1 MRKYALSLI
10 SLIIVELI
18 FSVTAYAEK
27 KSSKDLPERY
37 RIWLEEEVV
46 YIITQNEKDVF
57 LQLESD
63 RERDMFIEA
72 FWKQRD
78 PHPELPGNK
87 FKEEHYRRIEHAN
100 NVFGREAPGPGWRT
114 ARGRIF
120 IILGDPDY
128 VERYENDSE
137 IYPTIIWFY
146 EGMAEYGLPNS
157 FNVVFFKRG
166 GMGEYELYS
175 PIKFGPYHLL
185 NRYTGDPT
193 DYATAYNKLMNIE
206 PSVARIS
213 LTLIPTEIQ
222 YITSPSIASEILL
235 SQMIPQAPY
244 EKVKD
249 TYAKKLLKYKDFIE
263 VDYSANYI
271 ESDAL
276 VRVIQD
282 ESGMFFVH
290 YLIEPSKFSVE
301 NIENNYFSNFEV
313 NGSLTNSEGKMIYQY
328 ERKVPIELTPD
339 QLSNI
344 RQKLFSFQDLFPL
357 IEGSYRLDLLM
368 KNTISKEFTS
378 FEVTLTVPSSSS
390 LMMSDLTLANRTVE
404 NSKYEGKIKP
414 FLFGGTQLVPS
425 PKNDFCQDETLTLF
439 FQIFGLNQKLEQEGI
454 LKYTLFKEDKEIHSF
469 NKNITDY
476 SDKTYFI
483 EEFPLSDY
491 SPANYRIKVS
501 LLNSKKN
508 EVLSS
513 QNYFY
518 ISPYETLPRPWVV
531 SFPMPAS
538 DDPMYAN
545 ILGLQAKK
553 EGDLSKARSL
563 LEKAYH
569 ENPASPKYALDMAQ
583 FLFENKEYQKA
594 QQIALPFIER
604 ERNEFLSL
612 LAHSFQAL
620 KEYEQAIQYYKEYLS
635 HFGTHIP
642 ILNSIGEC
650 YYRLGNLKEALTAWE
665 RSLEINPNQE
675 DLRKTVESIKRN
687 QKK

>member
-1 MRKYALSLI
+1 MRKYALLF
-10 SLIIVELI
+10 LVAIILAGMLPI
-18 FSVTAYAEK
+18 TGFSQK
-27 KSSKDLPERY
+27 KSPKDLPERY
-37 RIWLEEEVV
+37 RAWLEEEVV
-46 YIITQNEKDVF
+46 YIITDNEKDVF

-87 FKEEHYRRIEHAN
+87 FKDEHYRRVKHAN
-100 NVFGREAPGPGWRT
+100 QVFGREAPGPGWRT

-175 PIKFGPYHLL
+175 PIKFGPQHLL
-185 NRYTGDPT
+185 PQFRGDPT
-193 DYATAYNKLMNIE
+193 DYRSAYRKLINIE

-222 YITSPSIASEILL
+222 YITSPSIASEILI
-235 SQMIPQAPY
+235 SQMIPEAPH

-249 TYAKKLLKYKDFIE
+249 AYAKKLLKYKDFIE
-263 VDYSANYI
+263 VDYSANYM

-290 YLIEPSKFSVE
+290 YLIEPSQFSVE
-301 NIENNYFSNFEV
+301 NVENSYFSNFEV
-313 NGSLTNSEGKMIYQY
+313 NGSITDTEGKIVYQY
-328 ERKVPIELTPD
+328 ERKVPIELTPG
-339 QLSNI
+339 QLRNI

-357 IEGSYRLDLLM
+357 IEGSYRFDLLM
-368 KNTISKEFTS
+368 KNTVSKEFTS
-378 FEVTLTVPSSSS
+378 FEVSLTVPRSSS
-390 LMMSDLTLANRTVE
+390 LIMSDLTLANRALE
-404 NSKYEGKIKP
+404 NSKYQGNLKP
-414 FLFGGTQLVPS
+414 FLFRDTQLVPS
-425 PKNDFCQDETLTLF
+425 PRNDFCQDETLYLF
-439 FQIFGLNQKLEQEGI
+439 FQIFGLNPKLEKEGL

-469 NKNITDY
+469 NKKITDY
-476 SDKTYFI
+476 TNRTYFI

-501 LLNSKKN
+501 LLDSKKK

-518 ISPYETLPRPWVV
+518 ISPYADLPRPWVL

-553 EGDLSKARSL
+553 AGNLSQARTL
-563 LEKAYH
+563 LEKAYN
-569 ENPASPKYALDMAQ
+569 ENPASPKYGLDLSQ

-594 QQIALPFIER
+594 KQIALPFVKK
-604 ERNEFLSL
+604 ERNEFLQV
-612 LAHSFQAL
+612 LARSFQAL
-620 KEYEQAIQYYKEYLS
+620 NEYEQAIQYYKEYLS
-635 HFGTHIP
+635 HYGTHIP

-650 YYRLGNLKEALTAWE
+650 YFSLGNLEEAITAWE
-665 RSLEINPNQE
+665 RSLELNPNQE
-675 DLRKTVESIKRN
+675 DLKKTVESIKRN
-687 QKK
+687 PKK

>member
-1 MRKYALSLI
+1 MRKYTLFFI
-10 SLIIVELI
+10 TVIIMAMLC
-18 FSVTAYAEK
+18 SVMIRAEK
-27 KSSKDLPERY
+27 KSPKDLPEIY
-37 RIWLEEEVV
+37 RVWLEEEVV
-46 YIITQNEKDVF
+46 YIITQNERDVF

-78 PHPELPGNK
+78 PNPELPGNK
-87 FKEEHYRRIEHAN
+87 FKEEHYRRIKHAN
-100 NVFGREAPGPGWRT
+100 QVFGREAPGPGWRT

-128 VERYENDSE
+128 IERYESDSE

-175 PIKFGPYHLL
+175 PIKFGPQHLL
-185 NRYTGDPT
+185 SRYRGDPT
-193 DYATAYNKLMNIE
+193 DYRTAYRKLMNIE

-235 SQMIPQAPY
+235 SQMIPEAPH

-271 ESDAL
+271 ESDAM

-301 NIENNYFSNFEV
+301 GVENSYFSNFEV
-313 NGSLTNSEGKMIYQY
+313 NGSITNSEGKTIYQY
-328 ERKVPIELTPD
+328 ERKVPIELTPS
-339 QLSNI
+339 QLKNI

-368 KNTISKEFTS
+368 KNTVSKEFTS
-378 FEVTLTVPSSSS
+378 FEVSLNIPGSSS
-390 LMMSDLTLANRTVE
+390 LIMSDLTLANRAVE
-404 NSKYEGKIKP
+404 NSKYQGNIKP
-414 FLFGGTQLVPS
+414 FLFRDTQLVPS
-425 PKNDFCQDETLTLF
+425 PRNDFCKDETLYLF
-439 FQIFGLNQKLEQEGI
+439 FQVFGLNKKLAQEGI
-454 LKYTLFKEDKEIHSF
+454 LRYTLFKEDEEVRSF
-469 NKNITDY
+469 NKDITAY
-476 SDKTYFI
+476 ADKTYFI
-483 EEFPLSDY
+483 EEFPLADY

-501 LLNSKKN
+501 LLDSKKN

-518 ISPYETLPRPWVV
+518 ISPFENLPRPWVV
-531 SFPMPAS
+531 SFPMPSS

-545 ILGLQAKK
+545 ILGLQAKNA
-553 EGDLSKARSL
+553 GNSDQARSL
-563 LEKAYH
+563 LEKAYN
-569 ENPASPKYALDMAQ
+569 ENPASPKYGLDLAQ
-583 FLFENKEYQKA
+583 FLFENKEFQRAK
-594 QQIALPFIER
+594 QISLPFVER
-604 ERNEFLSL
+604 EQNEFLSV
-612 LAHSFQAL
+612 LARSFQAL
-620 KEYEQAIQYYKEYLS
+620 KEYEQAIHYYKEYLS
-635 HFGTHIP
+635 HYGTHIP
-642 ILNSIGEC
+642 ILNSVGEC
-650 YYRLGNLKEALTAWE
+650 YYSLGNLKEALTAWE

-675 DLRKTVESIKRN
+675 DLKNTVESIKRN